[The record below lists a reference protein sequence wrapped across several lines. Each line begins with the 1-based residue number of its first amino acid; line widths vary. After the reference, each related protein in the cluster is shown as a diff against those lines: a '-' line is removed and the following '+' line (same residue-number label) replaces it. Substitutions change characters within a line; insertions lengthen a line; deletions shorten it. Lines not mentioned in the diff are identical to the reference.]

1 MPKNLVG
8 ERTDKLMPFKYDIS
22 YEGSLELTIECI
34 WEALISLRDKKIEF
48 WTTPFERYKKDKEG
62 IDLELRKKES
72 LYKKDLDRTSK
83 ATIEDF
89 KDLF

>member
-1 MPKNLVG
+1 M
-8 ERTDKLMPFKYDIS
+8 
-22 YEGSLELTIECI
+22 
-34 WEALISLRDKKIEF
+34 RDKKIEF

-83 ATIEDF
+83 AAIEDF